1 MRGSMLRGKLNFV
14 DLAGSERW
22 SEHVE
27 MSDVRVNE
35 MTSINQSLSSLIT
48 VVASLTDDKRT
59 HIPYRYL
66 QVLHV
71 ATRDMHLW
79 MRHISCL
86 NSNMDDNVQYCSKVA
101 TCPTMETRVTG
112 NQHQTT
118 MTHVVQNASQRQGHI
133 LCSRA
138 ASGSEEYQMIVQGL
152 KADTPA
158 ARLPRGQL

>member
-1 MRGSMLRGKLNFV
+1 MVEQRLRGSMLRGKLNFV

-71 ATRDMHLW
+71 ATRDK
-79 MRHISCL
+79 
-86 NSNMDDNVQYCSKVA
+86 YCMLQP
-101 TCPTMETRVTG
+101 C
-112 NQHQTT
+112 
-118 MTHVVQNASQRQGHI
+118 
-133 LCSRA
+133 
-138 ASGSEEYQMIVQGL
+138 
-152 KADTPA
+152 
-158 ARLPRGQL
+158 